1 MSLFKERAFGV
12 VVPSSN
18 RVVERT
24 TEAILGRFTD
34 LAACYARI
42 PLWANGAGQPS
53 DGYDVSSLDG
63 AIELLRHAQVELIC
77 WNGTKGAGI
86 GFTPDRDF
94 CAAVKERS
102 GIPMVSTALATLDVL
117 KLLGARKIAIISPL
131 PRTGINAM
139 SVNFGKQGFEVV
151 GELGMDLTDNFSF
164 STVAPEYIAAGVRAV
179 YEQSKPDAILMFNT
193 NFRGLAVM
201 APLEA
206 ELGIPVLDST
216 SIGVWAAL
224 TALGVDLAPAVP
236 LGRLFTVAPGRKP
249 A

>member
-1 MSLFKERAFGV
+1 MNVLKERAFGV

-24 TEAILGRFTD
+24 TEAVIAKFTGI
-34 LAACYARI
+34 AACYARI
-42 PLWANGAGQPS
+42 PLFANGAGQPS
-53 DGYDVSSLDG
+53 DGYDVASLDG
-63 AIELLRHAQVELIC
+63 AIELLQHAQVELIC

-117 KLLGARKIAIISPL
+117 KLLGAGKIAIVSPL
-131 PRTGINAM
+131 PRSSINAM

-164 STVAPEYIAAGVRAV
+164 STVPPDYIAAAVRTLHDR
-179 YEQSKPDAILMFNT
+179 SKPDAILMFNT
-193 NFRGLAVM
+193 NFRGLSVM

-216 SIGVWAAL
+216 AIGVWAAL
-224 TALGVDLAPAVP
+224 TAMGVDVSPAAS
-236 LGRLFTVAPGRKP
+236 LGRLFTVAPGTP